1 MSTTDRE
8 YNLTI
13 EGLNCGGCVS
23 KTEKALNGV
32 NGVSEASVNLA
43 TSKARVQ
50 AGDSVS
56 LGALKEAVQQAG
68 FDVATETFRFQVTG
82 MHCGSCVSRVEEA
95 ARSVSGVVN
104 ASVNLATEKATV
116 EVVAGTVSARGYGT
130 GHQ

>member
-1 MSTTDRE
+1 MNTEARE
-8 YNLTI
+8 YDLTI

-32 NGVSEASVNLA
+32 DGVSEASVNLA
-43 TSKARVQ
+43 TGKARVQ
-50 AGDSVS
+50 AGKSVS

-95 ARSVSGVVN
+95 ARRGERPPELVELQRVEW
-104 ASVNLATEKATV
+104 ATLFGWCAANGE
-116 EVVAGTVSARGYGT
+116 S
-130 GHQ
+130 